1 MKKAITVCAVLI
13 FSLAMGGIEANASI
27 IYDDFE
33 DGDYVGWLTSAQHG
47 TSSFDVV
54 SHNVSNM
61 ARVTHTSSGWNALSQ
76 DFTYAGD
83 SILSFDMQANGITS
97 YNSHA
102 GGYVNISL
110 LNNFNV
116 KLGAVSL
123 QYSTNPSSIDPAYR
137 IDAEQHHYSAS
148 MSEWAAFAGLDST
161 ENVSTLK
168 LSFKAWGQQSWR
180 NTLYGQKHYHSTGT
194 VWFDNVNVVP
204 EPATMALLGLGGL
217 LALRRKR
224 KV

>member
-33 DGDYVGWLTSAQHG
+33 DGDYVGWLTASQDG

-54 SHNVSNM
+54 SHNDSKM
-61 ARVTHTSSGWNALSQ
+61 ARVHHTSTGWSALSQ

-83 SILSFDMQANGITS
+83 NILSFDMQANGVIS

-102 GGYVNISL
+102 GGYVNVSF

-116 KLGAVSL
+116 GLGSVSL

-168 LSFKAWGQQSWR
+168 LSFKAWGQRTSR
-180 NTLYGQKHYHSTGT
+180 GHPTFYIDHSTGT

-204 EPATMALLGLGGL
+204 EPATLCLLGLGGL
-217 LALRRKR
+217 LAFRRKR